1 MVCLSLAN
9 DPGLLMQILA
19 YQLPEFLSGD
29 SLIYGVKWVIVIV
42 LLVVGFLGSFV
53 PVIPGTTLIFCGV
66 ILYYF
71 FMGMESSG
79 LRWPGL
85 VMIGIFY
92 ILSIVLDWFSGALG
106 AKWFGSSKWGVVGA
120 IVGGIVGL
128 FFNLPGLIIG
138 PIAGVFIFEIIF
150 GKREIKQASN
160 STIGTVLGGLAG
172 MLARVIL
179 AFGMVLWFVSDVFVV
194 N

>member
-1 MVCLSLAN
+1 
-9 DPGLLMQILA
+9 MQILA

-71 FMGMESSG
+71 SMGMESSG